1 MSHHTWIHKLA
12 RVTIV
17 RPLVGTRVTPN
28 HLTTL
33 RVIFGVGAAG
43 LLIVGDSFFSNLG
56 AIAFLASMLLDR
68 ADGDY
73 ARLSGQ
79 TSPQGHMYDLISDTI
94 CNALIFVGL
103 GIGLRGSDY
112 GNDSILMGLGAGV
125 AVSIILMLVIRIEKL
140 KGARAAEVGNLFGF
154 DADDAML
161 LVPIAIL
168 LGWSEPLLL
177 AASIGAPAF
186 VVIFVLLFWSKL
198 RSAPQDNFDTDH
210 K

>member
-17 RPLVGTRVTPN
+17 RPLVGSSVRPN
-28 HLTTL
+28 HITTL
-33 RVIFGVGAAG
+33 RMIVGITAAG
-43 LLIVGDSFFSNLG
+43 ALAVGQDNATIFG
-56 AIAFLASMLLDR
+56 AIAFLISMLLDR

-73 ARLSGQ
+73 ARLTGQ
-79 TSPQGHMYDLISDTI
+79 TSPQGHKYDLISDTV
-94 CNALIFVGL
+94 CNAAIFVGL
-103 GIGLRGSDY
+103 GIGLRESEY
-112 GNDSILMGLGAGV
+112 GVSALLMGAVAGAAV
-125 AVSIILMLVIRIEKL
+125 AVILMLVIRIERL
-140 KGARAAEVGNLFGF
+140 QGPRTAEIGNRLGF

-177 AASIGAPAF
+177 AACVGAPAF
-186 VVIFVLLFWSKL
+186 AVVFVLLFRSKL
-198 RSAPQDNFDTDH
+198 RSPSTDGAEVSN

>member
-33 RVIFGVGAAG
+33 RAFFGIGAAG
-43 LLIVGDSFFSNLG
+43 MLAVGDSFYSNLG

-103 GIGLRGSDY
+103 GVGLRGSDY
-112 GNDSILMGLGAGV
+112 GNSSILMGLGAGA

-140 KGARAAEVGNLFGF
+140 EGARAAEVGNLFGF

-198 RSAPQDNFDTDH
+198 RSAPQDNLDTDH

>member
-28 HLTTL
+28 HLTML
-33 RVIFGVGAAG
+33 RLIVGMGAAG
-43 LLIVGDSFFSNLG
+43 MLAVGQDTYVSIG
-56 AIAFLASMLLDR
+56 AIAFLVSMLLDR

-73 ARLSGQ
+73 ARLTGQ
-79 TSPQGHMYDLISDTI
+79 TSPQGHKYDLIADTL
-94 CNALIFVGL
+94 CNAAIFIGLGVGL
-103 GIGLRGSDY
+103 RDDGYGVNAIMMGIIAGL
-112 GNDSILMGLGAGV
+112 
-125 AVSIILMLVIRIEKL
+125 AVSIILILVFRIEKL
-140 KGARAAEVGNLFGF
+140 RGPRAAEIGNLFGF

-177 AASIGAPAF
+177 AASIGAPVF
-186 VVIFVLLFWSKL
+186 TMIFVLLFWAKL
-198 RSAPQDNFDTDH
+198 RSAPSEEVPPSN